1 MLVAVFGRQLR
12 TSFHQSVTLL
22 YCIASPINL
31 LALVADN
38 VHERGKDNIVVLSTI
53 QRLIFSGGKAA

>member
-1 MLVAVFGRQLR
+1 MR
-12 TSFHQSVTLL
+12 TSFYRSVALL
-22 YCIASPINL
+22 YCIAPPINPL
-31 LALVADN
+31 GLVADD